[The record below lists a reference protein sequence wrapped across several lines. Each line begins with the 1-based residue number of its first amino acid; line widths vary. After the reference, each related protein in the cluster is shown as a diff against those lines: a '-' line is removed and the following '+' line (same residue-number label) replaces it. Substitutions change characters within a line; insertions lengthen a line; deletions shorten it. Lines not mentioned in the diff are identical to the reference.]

1 MASIPEGILKGSL
14 LAGPWPAK
22 TKSYTCLQAGWL
34 REKNP
39 TLVSLPLA
47 LRKQKS
53 TPVSWPASVGST
65 ETSVGLFF
73 AKNPADLF
81 LAETLEPWC
90 GDVVGWDLDM
100 GMW

>member
-22 TKSYTCLQAGWL
+22 QILHLSPGWLAPRKKSYTCLLAPGPAK
-34 REKNP
+34 KN
-39 TLVSLPLA
+39 
-47 LRKQKS
+47 S

-73 AKNPADLF
+73 AKNPAELF
-81 LAETLEPWC
+81 LAETLEPC
-90 GDVVGWDLDM
+90 
-100 GMW
+100 